1 MSLLGGLYIIGLFL
15 VAIVF
20 VFVGYVFIERMYPHE
35 QRITAKEA
43 SELIQKQGA
52 RIVDVRT
59 KAEWDTGHFPSAIHI
74 PASKIEEE
82 GPKKLDRTD
91 TIIVYCNTGTRARN
105 AAILL
110 KELGFN
116 NTYYIAETYHEL

>member
-1 MSLLGGLYIIGLFL
+1 MILLDGLYIIGFIL

-43 SELIQKQGA
+43 SELIQQKGA

-59 KAEWDTGHFPSAIHI
+59 KVEWDAGHFPSAIHI
-74 PASKIEEE
+74 PTSEIEKMA
-82 GPKKLDRTD
+82 PKKLDRTD
-91 TIIVYCNTGTRARN
+91 TIVVYCNTGTRARN

-110 KELGFN
+110 KELGFK

>member
-1 MSLLGGLYIIGLFL
+1 MILFNGLYIIGFIL

-59 KAEWDTGHFPSAIHI
+59 NAEWDVGHFPSAIHI
-74 PASKIEEE
+74 PAPEIKEKAL
-82 GPKKLDRTD
+82 KKLDRTD

-110 KELGFN
+110 KELGFK